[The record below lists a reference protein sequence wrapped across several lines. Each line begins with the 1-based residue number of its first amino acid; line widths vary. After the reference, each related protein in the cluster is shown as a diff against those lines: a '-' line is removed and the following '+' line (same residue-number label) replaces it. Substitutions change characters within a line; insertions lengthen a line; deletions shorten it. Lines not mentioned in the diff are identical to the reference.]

1 MKSKLTL
8 ILLFCFLALILC
20 FPKLALDGSVTG
32 LLLWFHTILPTLLP
46 FIILTSLLIKIN
58 AIFSL
63 TKYIYP
69 LFHKLF
75 KVSHYGSYA
84 MLCGFLCGYPMG
96 AKTTAELLKSRKISE
111 KEAQKL
117 LCVCNLVSPAFF
129 INYVI
134 YQTLDCA
141 NKTAPLLLILYAA
154 PLLYAFFSRSCP
166 LPQETKKQDA
176 RCLRLTFQMLDD
188 SIMDGFE
195 TITRL
200 GGYIILFAIIAKI
213 ATAFLHTVAIFDTIL
228 IGLIELTNGILQ
240 LQENDLPLVCS
251 LPCAIFLC
259 SFGGFSGIAQTKSMI
274 QGTSLSIKQYVM
286 AKIKLS
292 LFSLLLA
299 LLYCLLLKI

>member
-46 FIILTSLLIKIN
+46 FIILTSLLIKMN

-69 LFHKLF
+69 VFHKLF

-84 MLCGFLCGYPMG
+84 MLCGLLCGYPMG
-96 AKTTAELLKSRKISE
+96 AKTTAELLKSNKIS
-111 KEAQKL
+111 KQEAQKL
-117 LCVCNLVSPAFF
+117 LNVCNMVSPAFF
-129 INYVI
+129 INYVV
-134 YQTLDCA
+134 YQTLDSA
-141 NKTAPLLLILYAA
+141 KRTGPLLVILYAA
-154 PLLYAFFSRSCP
+154 PLLYAFFSSSCSSDK
-166 LPQETKKQDA
+166 ESNCMNAKYA
-176 RCLRLTFQMLDD
+176 RLTFQMLDE

-213 ATAFLHTVAIFDTIL
+213 ATAFLHTVAILDTIL
-228 IGLIELTNGILQ
+228 IGVIELTNGILQ
-240 LQENDLPLVCS
+240 LQENDLPLAFS

-259 SFGGFSGIAQTKSMI
+259 SFGGISGIAQTKSMI
-274 QGTSLSIKQYVM
+274 QGTSLSIKHYTV

-299 LLYCLLLKI
+299 LVYCLLFKI